1 MSLRHPVFGSENIY
15 IFFGK
20 RQGFLLFGRL
30 GMDRVITGYVCACM
44 HARLI
49 TVYTRLIITCVCVYA
64 RLITVYTRLIITCVC
79 VYARLITVYT
89 RLIITNM
96 RMLIIIVYEYYH
108 VSEYGKG
115 HYAGIYVFTHVC
127 EDYYHYKRTI
137 THVLIIMIIHTYHYH
152 TYVCEYYCH

>member
-49 TVYTRLIITCVCVYA
+49 TVYTRMIITCVCVYA
-64 RLITVYTRLIITCVC
+64 RLITVYTRM
-79 VYARLITVYT
+79 
-89 RLIITNM
+89 IITNM

>member
-44 HARLI
+44 H
-49 TVYTRLIITCVCVYA
+49 A